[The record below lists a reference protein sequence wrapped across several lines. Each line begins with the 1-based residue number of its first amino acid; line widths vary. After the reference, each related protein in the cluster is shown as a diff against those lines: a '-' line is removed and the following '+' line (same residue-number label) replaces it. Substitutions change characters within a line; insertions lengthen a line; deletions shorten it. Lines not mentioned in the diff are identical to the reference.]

1 MYVNFGFR
9 EGLII
14 LVLGNICFFWTKKIS
29 INNKFQLIYNNSLF
43 IEIS

>member
-14 LVLGNICFFWTKKIS
+14 LVLGNICFFGPKKLVS
-29 INNKFQLIYNNSLF
+29 ITNFSQF
-43 IEIS
+43 ITIHYLLK